1 MHMKMNDDGA
11 IRSVHS
17 SGRAETMK
25 VKEPGIAKREI
36 LLGAHVSISGGIEK
50 ALLRGEQ
57 LGCNTVQIFTKNA
70 NRWHEKSFKQSEI
83 DLYRD
88 IKNRTGI
95 GPVIVHNSY
104 LINLATIGAELYK
117 KSINAMVHELE
128 RCEMLGVRHLVVHPG
143 FHQGSGEERGIEK
156 IIHALNEIHEETK
169 GFDVTIALE
178 ITAGQGTSLGYRL
191 EQIAQIMNRVEE
203 GTRLAFCLD
212 TCHSFA
218 AGYELRSQA
227 DYDRFFRDIER
238 TIGLE
243 KLKVIH
249 MNDSKGNCGSR
260 VDRHEDIGKG
270 MIGEEPFRWIMNDE
284 RLKHIP
290 KIIETPR
297 LKRSKDLKNDMLNLA
312 VLRNFVQS

>member
-1 MHMKMNDDGA
+1 
-11 IRSVHS
+11 VHS
-17 SGRAETMK
+17 NGGTETIRVNESGVDKQEL
-25 VKEPGIAKREI
+25 
-36 LLGAHVSISGGIEK
+36 LLGAHVSIAGGIEK

-117 KSINAMVHELE
+117 KSISAMVHELE
-128 RCEMLGVRHLVVHPG
+128 RCEMLGVRYLVVHPG

-156 IIHALNEIHEETK
+156 IVHALNEIHEETK
-169 GFDVTIALE
+169 GFDVAIALE
-178 ITAGQGTSLGYRL
+178 MTAGQGTSLGYRL

-203 GTRLAFCLD
+203 ESRLTFCLD

-218 AGYELRSQA
+218 AGYELRSKA
-227 DYDRFFRDIER
+227 DYDRFLKDIDG
-238 TIGLE
+238 TIGLK

-249 MNDSKGNCGSR
+249 LNDSKGDCGSR

-284 RLKHIP
+284 RLKYIP

-312 VLRNFVQS
+312 LLRNFVQS